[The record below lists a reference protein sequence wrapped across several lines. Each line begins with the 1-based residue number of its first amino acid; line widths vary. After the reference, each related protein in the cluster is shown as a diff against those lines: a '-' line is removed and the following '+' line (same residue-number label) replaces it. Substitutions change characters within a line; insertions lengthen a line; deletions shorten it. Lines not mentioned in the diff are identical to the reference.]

1 MGAAFAA
8 NAAPSTISLSPIAT
22 YESGIFD
29 EGAAEIVAHDAA
41 SQRLF
46 VSNADENTLD
56 VLDISD
62 PANPSLLNNRDFEQ
76 DVESSEAGD
85 LGPEGFVF
93 ISAEDS
99 PNGSP
104 LLVVANEVSGTTT
117 IYEVSSNK

>member
-8 NAAPSTISLSPIAT
+8 NAAPSSISLSPIAT
-22 YESGIFD
+22 YESDIFD
-29 EGAAEIVAHDAA
+29 EGAAEIVAHDVA

-62 PANPSLLNNRDFEQ
+62 PANPSLLNNRDFGQ